1 MAGDRRGGGER
12 ERERERERESEAHSR
27 TVRNVKRFSGQMTIR
42 SPEHNDTFFSS
53 QAEDNHRYARSSL
66 HALYFSFFHEPYV
79 IEAFRVLVEQ
89 EETDW
94 HSTSTTNAHI
104 DEALPL
110 LLPPPPPPL
119 PHRAIARKALVS
131 RLIFFYR
138 ADLQSSSHGRG
149 WSLPGEE

>member
-1 MAGDRRGGGER
+1 M
-12 ERERERERESEAHSR
+12 ERERERESEAHSR

-110 LLPPPPPPL
+110 LLLLLLLLLFFLTELLLERPWF
-119 PHRAIARKALVS
+119 RVS
-131 RLIFFYR
+131 FFSTEPIFNLR
-138 ADLQSSSHGRG
+138 GRG